1 MIYQTLPIEARTGT
15 SLSYQFNPIKLEKRE
30 GETSIRVDRIKR
42 KLPKIVDFN
51 YSVYVS
57 NLIEI
62 EAFLLVRIE
71 AIPFY
76 LPQDNRL
83 YICKSYS
90 ITYQRLDRGNITIN
104 LIHIPI

>member
-1 MIYQTLPIEARTGT
+1 MTYQTLPVQSRTDIG
-15 SLSYQFNPIKLEKRE
+15 LAFQFAPIILEKRE
-30 GETSIRVDRIKR
+30 GEVSLRVDRNKR
-42 KLPKIVDFN
+42 KLPKVADFN

-62 EAFLLVRIE
+62 EAFLSARAE

-90 ITYQRLDRGNITIN
+90 VTYQRINSGTISIN
-104 LIHIPI
+104 LIHIPT